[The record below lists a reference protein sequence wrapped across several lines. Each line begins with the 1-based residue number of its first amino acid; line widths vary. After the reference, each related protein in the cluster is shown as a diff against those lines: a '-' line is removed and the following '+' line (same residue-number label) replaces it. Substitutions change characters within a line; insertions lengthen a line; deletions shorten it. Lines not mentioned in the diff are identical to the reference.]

1 MEYEI
6 KFKTYSSELETLRE
20 ALIEKEK
27 SITNLNIEILSIKQG
42 EEQTIYDL
50 RLHYEEMLKL
60 QEVIF
65 LSFFHIFFF

>member
-6 KFKTYSSELETLRE
+6 KFKTYSSELETLRQ

-60 QEVIF
+60 QEAY
-65 LSFFHIFFF
+65 FFILCNIMNI